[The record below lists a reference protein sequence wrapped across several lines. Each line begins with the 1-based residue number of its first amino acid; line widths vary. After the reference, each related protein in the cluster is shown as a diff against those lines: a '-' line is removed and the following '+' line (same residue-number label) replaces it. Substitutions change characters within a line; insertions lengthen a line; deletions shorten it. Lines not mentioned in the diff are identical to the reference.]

1 MAVDAP
7 TGAEVQGGARP
18 SATEFARVSF
28 TGRMLAISRR
38 DAIEQVRRRGGVVT
52 TGVSRRTT
60 LLVVGAGGWPIRADG
75 SVSRTLRRAEAMNAA
90 GARIRIAPER
100 LFLELVGLEERAPR
114 LRKTYTFDQV
124 LDLLGLDATTLRR
137 WEALGLI
144 RSEEGRYD
152 FPDIVAL
159 RTIAELIGRGV
170 APATIAR
177 SVRGLAAVLPDVQ
190 RPLAQLRL
198 VESSGE
204 LLAEIGDALIAPDGQ
219 LVIDFGGAAAAADRA
234 PARGAA
240 PIVLGV
246 AGGWHDAGSAGAD
259 EWFERGAALEEE
271 DRLDEAAGAYERA
284 IELRPRFAAAHF
296 NLGNVLRA
304 LDRAEAAAE
313 RFRAAAAHDRD
324 MAAAWYN
331 LADVQEELGRPLDA
345 IESLRRAVEI
355 APDYADAHYN
365 LAMCLASVGRAAEAR
380 AHFERYLRLDPRSVW
395 ADVAREKLA
404 ALAPR

>member
-38 DAIEQVRRRGGVVT
+38 DATEQVRRRGGVVT

-90 GARIRIAPER
+90 GARIQIAPER

-219 LVIDFGGAAAAADRA
+219 LVIDFGAAGAAEERG

-240 PIVLGV
+240 PIVLG
-246 AGGWHDAGSAGAD
+246 ADAAGAD
-259 EWFERGAALEEE
+259 EWFERGTALEEE
-271 DRLDEAAGAYERA
+271 DRLEEAAGAYERA

-304 LDRAEAAAE
+304 LDRADAAAE

-331 LADVQEELGRPLDA
+331 LADVQEELERPLDA